1 MAQARRDAGLET
13 TRRDLLAGAVGTGAG
28 LLLPSE
34 LSAAPKQR
42 RGGRKVDVAIVGAG
56 LAGLAA
62 ARRLARAGTETA
74 TYWNGYMDGSVRSG
88 EKAAAEAL
96 QALRRGGR

>member
-13 TRRDLLAGAVGTGAG
+13 TRRELLAGAVGTGAG
-28 LLLPSE
+28 
-34 LSAAPKQR
+34 
-42 RGGRKVDVAIVGAG
+42 
-56 LAGLAA
+56 
-62 ARRLARAGTETA
+62 
-74 TYWNGYMDGSVRSG
+74 YMDGAVRSG